1 MEYNPDCSESCMNWY
16 GVLKVAHVVVV
27 MILKPTL

>member
-1 MEYNPDCSESCMNWY
+1 MEYNPDRSEACMNWY

-27 MILKPTL
+27 ILKPTL